1 MRVAVTGA
9 TGFIGRELCA
19 ALLRDGHTVVAL
31 TRDPRRAQAALPGA
45 LVANWGDPAAALPPV
60 DGVVNLAGES
70 VAGRWSEDKKRRLR
84 ESRIAGTR
92 RLVETIARAP
102 ERPTVLVSASAV
114 GYYGDR
120 GEETLTEASGP
131 GRDFLAQ
138 LCQEWEAEAQRASEL
153 GLRVARLRLGVVL
166 DRDGGALSQ
175 MLILFRLGAGGPLGS
190 GRQWFRW
197 VHRAD
202 VVGLFRFALETAE
215 ASGPINAVAPHLLRN
230 SEFARAVGDQ
240 PPDLGAVRR
249 DSIRSFTPPRMIERH
264 FGYSDTA
271 NPPASTARRNSA
283 SSSARPKPGASGTE
297 TQPSWREYPEASRPG
312 VVAS

>member
-70 VAGRWSEDKKRRLR
+70 VAGRWSEEKKRRLR

-138 LCQEWEAEAQRASEL
+138 LCQEWEASYSFQWRGRSPPVRWLASIT
-153 GLRVARLRLGVVL
+153 ADLRLWLCVRLV
-166 DRDGGALSQ
+166 AL
-175 MLILFRLGAGGPLGS
+175 R
-190 GRQWFRW
+190 
-197 VHRAD
+197 
-202 VVGLFRFALETAE
+202 VGLFEPF
-215 ASGPINAVAPHLLRN
+215 
-230 SEFARAVGDQ
+230 
-240 PPDLGAVRR
+240 
-249 DSIRSFTPPRMIERH
+249 
-264 FGYSDTA
+264 
-271 NPPASTARRNSA
+271 
-283 SSSARPKPGASGTE
+283 
-297 TQPSWREYPEASRPG
+297 
-312 VVAS
+312 